1 MSLAS
6 LPYDLV
12 RLIATYLDPD
22 PASSV
27 TEAPSITRQRR
38 YLGRRLA
45 LIAPNFREVGTSLV
59 WRNVVVGFH
68 RNPDLLERVLHEQWM
83 ASHIRKI
90 HILAGKRNEAQALA
104 LDLQRLLPLLCRLD
118 ECVLSMTPDT
128 VELLLEQA
136 ESATGVSSLLRRLPL
151 FHGTDRIAVSLRLSP
166 ETPMPPALPAPVL
179 QTRVVMLNI
188 EDLVASPAAEALV
201 VSYLSLFSLA
211 HITSLKLMSQ
221 SVPDHVLRNLRQL
234 SSLRHLSV
242 DSKSDTVVAALIHAI
257 DALPYLPELRSIEL
271 GVRTPTDEPAR
282 ITCSLVHHRLF
293 DAISAH
299 PALEWVFIAVEF
311 GLYDEEAGGPLD
323 HFIAFLDRQLPK
335 DGRGGSRFREW
346 TSVAWD
352 AALLVKRETTWLRV
366 ACPDG
371 GERWIEDHGGSQS
384 GTESV
389 GSLSSLRLEQET

>member
-12 RLIATYLDPD
+12 RLIAQYLDPN

-27 TEAPSITRQRR
+27 TEATSITRQRR

-45 LIAPNFREVGTSLV
+45 LIAPNFREIGTSLV

-68 RNPDLLERVLHEQWM
+68 RNPDLLERVLDEQWM
-83 ASHIRKI
+83 APHIRNI
-90 HILAGKRNEAQALA
+90 RILAGKRNEAQALA

-136 ESATGVSSLLRRLPL
+136 ESATGVSSVRCFEVDTTTVASPPSFPAQLLRKLPL
-151 FHGTDRIAVSLRLSP
+151 FHGADRIAVSLRLSP
-166 ETPMPPALPAPVL
+166 ETLMPPALPAPVL
-179 QTRVVMLNI
+179 RTRVVMLNI
-188 EDLVASPAAEALV
+188 EDLVASSAAEALV
-201 VSYLSLFSLA
+201 GSYLSLFSLA
-211 HITSLKLMSQ
+211 YITSLKLLSE
-221 SVPDHVLRNLRQL
+221 SVPDHVLRDLRQL

-242 DSKSDTVVAALIHAI
+242 DSKSDTVVVALNHAI
-257 DALPYLPELRSIEL
+257 DALPHLPELRSIEL
-271 GVRTPTDEPAR
+271 GVRSPTDHPAR
-282 ITCSLVHHRLF
+282 ITCSLAHHRLF

-299 PALEWVFIAVEF
+299 PALEWVFIAVDF
-311 GLYDEEAGGPLD
+311 GLYDEEAGEPLD
-323 HFIAFLDRQLPK
+323 HFIAFLDRKLPK

-352 AALLVKRETTWLRV
+352 AALL
-366 ACPDG
+366 P
-371 GERWIEDHGGSQS
+371 
-384 GTESV
+384 
-389 GSLSSLRLEQET
+389 